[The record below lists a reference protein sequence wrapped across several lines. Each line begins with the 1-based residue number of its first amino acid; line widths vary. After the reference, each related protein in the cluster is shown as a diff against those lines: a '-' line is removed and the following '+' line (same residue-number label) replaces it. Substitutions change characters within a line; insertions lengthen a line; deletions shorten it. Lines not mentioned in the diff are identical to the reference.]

1 MSAPVLTL
9 PAPAAELWN
18 RIAPAVRDEIGRI
31 TGGEPQYAI
40 GGGSIL
46 AARWKHRHSY
56 DVDLVVPPDTPL
68 GMLATAN
75 NPASQFEPRLR
86 ALGGTPTFS
95 SELGMWRVSFD
106 RDERKLD
113 LWATAP
119 LFGAGERASTIDGR
133 LETVLSSAQILRGKL
148 ERSEEHLTRDVYDI
162 AKASDK
168 EPEALEAAINAISRE
183 LAEGIAQSF
192 HWASPTI
199 AAEAEDA
206 LGGVSP
212 EERIEGK
219 HLGIRAAHAVSEAL
233 YTLCRIATRGGAIEI
248 TTRTGARGESM
259 RRIDPANAE
268 HDFEAAGL
276 NAYLH
281 TRGPGGKALVD
292 YARTACRANRDS
304 LVFEADAE
312 GVRAWRTAT
321 AAMNLSSG
329 AANEQR
335 DPGSP
340 RSAGRG

>member
-18 RIAPAVRDEIGRI
+18 RIAPAVREEIGRV
-31 TGGEPQYAI
+31 TGGEAQYAM

-75 NPASQFEPRLR
+75 NAASQFEPRLR

-119 LFGAGERASTIDGR
+119 LLGAGERASTIDGR

-168 EPEALEAAINAISRE
+168 EPAALEAAINAISRE
-183 LAEGIAQSF
+183 LAERIAQSL
-192 HWASPTI
+192 HWAGPTI

-206 LGGVSP
+206 VPAQIRGEAP
-212 EERIEGK
+212 R
-219 HLGIRAAHAVSEAL
+219 RAAGSVN
-233 YTLCRIATRGGAIEI
+233 RRP
-248 TTRTGARGESM
+248 ARGCD
-259 RRIDPANAE
+259 RRRRRR
-268 HDFEAAGL
+268 AA
-276 NAYLH
+276 
-281 TRGPGGKALVD
+281 
-292 YARTACRANRDS
+292 
-304 LVFEADAE
+304 
-312 GVRAWRTAT
+312 AT
-321 AAMNLSSG
+321 APPA
-329 AANEQR
+329 
-335 DPGSP
+335 P
-340 RSAGRG
+340 RPA